1 MNIVLKYTSILLIF
15 FLYSSGSNVL
25 ALYEE
30 DVGISDFLIST
41 AGHPNGV
48 NYATFD
54 EENAEIVVTSG
65 EGSCYISGRATT
77 TTTTTKEKEGT
88 LIWRRNACGDGGGG
102 KGSTNR
108 IASIDSSNNIVA
120 TLAYDGILRGWDLK
134 DGSLLYDVNLGS
146 AVISTTASSDDDGSS
161 EIHMSG
167 NLLLV
172 SHNQTISVYD
182 IKTGEPILRDVQEQ
196 LPYKKSKK
204 HGKAAFH
211 KVIATISGET
221 NDKVYALIGLS
232 IDSDATTRTTTSL
245 SNMAVLEFTSNE
257 ITENTSFQIK
267 NPTQLLV
274 SSFKLYF
281 DKNSGNLSL
290 LGISQDQSSVLL
302 VSGILSS
309 SSSSQHQNALKV
321 LDNID
326 NSIESVDFIN
336 SSIISLKKEGGVV
349 KLYPIESDATSSS
362 SVSETLQSSFSGATS
377 CNKHLITL
385 TDEKMDIY
393 SLETLQKLNSI
404 ALNLHTETQGS
415 VTNLYSSC
423 SSSSHGRN
431 QLLITTTGGTSLMI
445 SLDKDMKKVVNRW
458 EEEEALASTT
468 RSILMDSSL
477 LYETD
482 ENNEENYLQDELFS
496 FTHRLSLQLK
506 SLQPTW
512 VSHNN
517 NNSGGAD
524 IIVRKNQRDVKFG
537 FAKIAVLFSSQK
549 GRLFGLNTLEKGKVV
564 WSLLL
569 NPLASFHKIVHG
581 GASSSQGIEG
591 GLTQS
596 QGTNEFLSLSY
607 FAEKIEYQCIDG
619 LRGRVIASG
628 ELELKDSKVI
638 QTVPV
643 RARAAAHSGKTGGS
657 CKQIALLLHE
667 NNEISMIPPDHSSD
681 NTNSSPDNLYTHAID
696 YDSGLVKSFL
706 LGKSNAQVVGE
717 LNFGSGNEKIVEVA
731 YPNPG
736 EVVQSPATI
745 LGDDSLL
752 LKYLNPH
759 IMVIVTHIPDDGDEK
774 EKEEKEDP
782 FASALLSESSGSGLS
797 SKKKKP
803 VGVTTPSSSS
813 SSTVNENSS
822 STSTPKPNLFINVVD
837 SVSSKILYRVS
848 HSYYSGS
855 HSPAVPVSISENW
868 IVYSYFN
875 QNSKRNEIGV
885 LTLHEGMI
893 DKFGI
898 TMFKSEVQQELDF
911 SSFASEKP
919 IVLHKIYTLGQPKGI
934 HAIGVTQTTRGIASK
949 QFLMALNSNQIISV
963 DRRFLD
969 PRRPSGDPK
978 QSEKQEGLIKYSPIV
993 PMIPQKTLSYFQTV
1007 EDVKNIQSAPA
1018 HVESSSLILGYGG
1031 PDIFFTRVSP
1041 SKGFDM
1047 LPENFNKGLLGV
1059 VVLGLLA
1066 VLVTL
1071 QNMNRK
1077 KSMGIYW

>member
-77 TTTTTKEKEGT
+77 TKTEGEGI

-102 KGSTNR
+102 GSTNQ
-108 IASIDSSNNIVA
+108 IASIASSNNIVA
-120 TLAYDGILRGWDLK
+120 TLAYDGIMRGWDLK

-146 AVISTTASSDDDGSS
+146 AVSTPASDDHGSS

-211 KVIATISGET
+211 KAIATISGET
-221 NDKVYALIGLS
+221 NNKVYALIGLS
-232 IDSDATTRTTTSL
+232 IDSETTTTTL
-245 SNMAVLEFTSNE
+245 SNMAVLEFTSHE
-257 ITENTSFQIK
+257 ITDNTSFQIK

-274 SSFKLYF
+274 SSLKLYF

-309 SSSSQHQNALKV
+309 SSSSQQNALKV

-326 NSIESVDFIN
+326 NSMESVDFIN

-349 KLYPIESDATSSS
+349 KLYDATSS
-362 SVSETLQSSFSGATS
+362 SVSETTFFLQSSFSGATS

-385 TDEKMDIY
+385 SDEKVDIY
-393 SLETLQKLNSI
+393 SLENLQKLNSI

-415 VTNLYSSC
+415 VTDLYSSC
-423 SSSSHGRN
+423 SSSHGN

-482 ENNEENYLQDELFS
+482 ENNEENHLQDELFS

-517 NNSGGAD
+517 NNNNNSGGTD
-524 IIVRKNQRDVKFG
+524 SSTVNSDVRKNQRDVKFG

-581 GASSSQGIEG
+581 GASSQQGIEG

-607 FAEKIEYQCIDG
+607 FSEKIEYQCIDG

-643 RARAAAHSGKTGGS
+643 RAAAHSGKTGGS

-667 NNEISMIPPDHSSD
+667 NNEISMIPPDHTSD
-681 NTNSSPDNLYTHAID
+681 NTNSSPDLYTHAID
-696 YDSGLVKSFL
+696 YDSGLMKSFH

-774 EKEEKEDP
+774 EKEEEDP

-803 VGVTTPSSSS
+803 VGVTTPSSPSS
-813 SSTVNENSS
+813 TTVNENSS

-949 QFLMALNSNQIISV
+949 QFLLALNSNQIISV

-978 QSEKQEGLIKYSPIV
+978 QSEKLEGLIKYSPIV

-1007 EDVKNIQSAPA
+1007 EDVTNIQSAPA

-1077 KSMGIYW
+1077 KSMGIYWS